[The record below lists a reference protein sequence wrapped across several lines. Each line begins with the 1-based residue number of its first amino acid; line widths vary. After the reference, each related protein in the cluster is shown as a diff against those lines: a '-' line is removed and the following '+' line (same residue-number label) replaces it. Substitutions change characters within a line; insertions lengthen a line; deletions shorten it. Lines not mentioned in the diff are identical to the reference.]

1 MRGSPTPG
9 KTGLKWRGRRPRKGA
24 IRAPNDFAAWA
35 RSRICWYP
43 LPNTIGGSLT
53 VSTPPAMPASI
64 WPSAILFAITIAA
77 SRLVPQAR
85 CTSRPGVSGE
95 RPESSSDSRARF
107 HWLECFITAPAT
119 TSPRR
124 TPFSPYLS
132 TTAFSDAVS
141 ISWLPTLA

>member
-1 MRGSPTPG
+1 
-9 KTGLKWRGRRPRKGA
+9 
-24 IRAPNDFAAWA
+24 
-35 RSRICWYP
+35 
-43 LPNTIGGSLT
+43 
-53 VSTPPAMPASI
+53 MPASI
-64 WPSAILFAITIAA
+64 WPSATLFAITIAA
-77 SRLVPQAR
+77 SMLVPQAR

-95 RPESSSDSRARF
+95 SPESSSDSRARF

-124 TPFSPYLS
+124 TPFNPNLS